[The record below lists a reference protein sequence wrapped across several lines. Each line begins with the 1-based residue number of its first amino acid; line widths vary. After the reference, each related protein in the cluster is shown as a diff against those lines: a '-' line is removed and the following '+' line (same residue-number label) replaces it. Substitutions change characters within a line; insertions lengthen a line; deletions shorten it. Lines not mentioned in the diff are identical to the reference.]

1 MFFTP
6 WKFNSLLS
14 LLSVCIRLY
23 PLLGS
28 QWLLYQQPD
37 VTASVLPLK
46 ILLDLCGVTRENE
59 SGS

>member
-14 LLSVCIRLY
+14 LLSGCIRLY